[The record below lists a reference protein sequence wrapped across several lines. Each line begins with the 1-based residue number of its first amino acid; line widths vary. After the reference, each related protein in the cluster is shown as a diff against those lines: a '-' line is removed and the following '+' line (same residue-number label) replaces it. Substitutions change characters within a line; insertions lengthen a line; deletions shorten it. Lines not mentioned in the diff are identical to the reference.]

1 MYKRIPLDARSRPN
15 QGSVQLFWPFHSRRH
30 FLYFMGRKMT
40 FTRMNLGNIKIYS
53 HKSGEHYKFPTKI
66 CYFLH
71 ATNIESFRLKK
82 QNYDTRVT
90 IYVLRI
96 QKINKWF
103 WCEIF
108 LLFFKII
115 ALKIYTLLLEN
126 FHKLYPYFG
135 WDENF
140 NLLYNKNCSR
150 TSKL

>member
-40 FTRMNLGNIKIYS
+40 FTRTNLGNIKIYS
-53 HKSGEHYKFPTKI
+53 HKSGNITNFPQRFVTF
-66 CYFLH
+66 YMPQTLNH
-71 ATNIESFRLKK
+71 LK
-82 QNYDTRVT
+82 NYDTRVT

-96 QKINKWF
+96 QKINKLF

-108 LLFFKII
+108 LLFFKIM

-126 FHKLYPYFG
+126 FHELNPYFG
-135 WDENF
+135 WDEHF
-140 NLLYNKNCSR
+140 NLL
-150 TSKL
+150 